1 MKAITQR
8 LAACVAAGLLLV
20 SALPAVAQPVQISDA
35 RGVQVQ
41 LAAAAAHRQPAA
53 FADREPVRA
62 GRLRASGGGGS
73 LFQLACPCEDL
84 ARGGR
89 GLDPNIE
96 SIVALK
102 PDLVLVSMASRA
114 IARMEALG
122 LKVVALEPRTHEEAR
137 TVMQKMGQLLALPSA
152 QGADR
157 VWAGIEADL
166 NKAAAGV
173 PEAMRGQR
181 VYFEASRGPYAAG
194 EKSFIGQT
202 LARLHLRNVIDARQ
216 GPFPRLNPEYVV
228 KLDPDILMAG
238 ERAWKT
244 GVPEY
249 PGWAQM
255 RAVKQGAICA
265 FTPEQSD
272 LVRPGPRMAEGRKS
286 SSSVCNV
293 WQQGRA
299 RAHEGLHL
307 QSSLQGPARACRC
320 LAAAVADAG
329 CGFAGAAGRG
339 YRQHRV

>member
-1 MKAITQR
+1 MRATAKQFAAAALLVCG
-8 LAACVAAGLLLV
+8 LAGALSVAAQ
-20 SALPAVAQPVQISDA
+20 SVQITDA
-35 RGVQVQ
+35 RGAQVQ
-41 LAAAAAHRQPAA
+41 LAKPPQRIVSLLPSLTESLCALGGCERLVGVDRYSNWPAHVKTV
-53 FADREPVRA
+53 PVV
-62 GRLRASGGGGS
+62 GG
-73 LFQLACPCEDL
+73 
-84 ARGGR
+84 

-96 SIVALK
+96 AIVALK

-137 TVMQKMGQLLALPSA
+137 TVMQKIGQLLALPPT

-166 NKAAAGV
+166 NKAAASV

-202 LARLHLRNVIDARQ
+202 LTRLHLRNVVDARQ

-228 KLDPDILMAG
+228 KQDPDLLMAG
-238 ERAWKT
+238 ERSWKN
-244 GVPEY
+244 GMPEY

-265 FTPEQSD
+265 FTPEESD
-272 LVRPGPRMAEGRKS
+272 ILVRPGPRMAEGAQIIAQ
-286 SSSVCNV
+286 C
-293 WQQGRA
+293 
-299 RAHEGLHL
+299 L
-307 QSSLQGPARACRC
+307 QR
-320 LAAAVADAG
+320 LAA
-329 CGFAGAAGRG
+329 
-339 YRQHRV
+339 RQGKSP

>member
-1 MKAITQR
+1 MRATVKQFAAAALLVCG
-8 LAACVAAGLLLV
+8 LAGALSVAAQ
-20 SALPAVAQPVQISDA
+20 SVQITDA
-35 RGVQVQ
+35 RGAQVQ
-41 LAAAAAHRQPAA
+41 LAKPPQRIVSLLPSLTESLCALGGCERLVGVDRYSNWPAHVKTV
-53 FADREPVRA
+53 PVV
-62 GRLRASGGGGS
+62 GG
-73 LFQLACPCEDL
+73 
-84 ARGGR
+84 

-96 SIVALK
+96 AIVALK

-122 LKVVALEPRTHEEAR
+122 LKVVALEPRTHEEAH
-137 TVMQKMGQLLALPSA
+137 TVMQKIGQLLALSPT

-166 NKAAAGV
+166 NKAAASV

-202 LARLHLRNVIDARQ
+202 LTRLHLRNVVDARQ

-265 FTPEQSD
+265 FTPEESD
-272 LVRPGPRMAEGRKS
+272 ILVRPGPRMAEGAQIIAQ
-286 SSSVCNV
+286 C
-293 WQQGRA
+293 
-299 RAHEGLHL
+299 L
-307 QSSLQGPARACRC
+307 QR
-320 LAAAVADAG
+320 LAA
-329 CGFAGAAGRG
+329 
-339 YRQHRV
+339 RQGKSP

>member
-1 MKAITQR
+1 MKAIAKR

-20 SALPAVAQPVQISDA
+20 SVLPAVAQPVQISDA

-41 LAAAAAHRQPAA
+41 LAKPPQRIVSLLPSLTESLCALGGCERLVGVDRYSNWPAHVKTL
-53 FADREPVRA
+53 PVV
-62 GRLRASGGGGS
+62 GG
-73 LFQLACPCEDL
+73 
-84 ARGGR
+84 

-137 TVMQKMGQLLALPSA
+137 TVLQKLGVLLALPPA

-166 NKAAAGV
+166 NKAAASV
-173 PEAMRGQR
+173 PDAMRGQR

-202 LARLHLRNVIDARQ
+202 LARLQLRNVVDAGQ

-238 ERAWKT
+238 ERSWKT

-272 LVRPGPRMAEGRKS
+272 ILVRPGPRMAEGAQII
-286 SSSVCNV
+286 VQC
-293 WQQGRA
+293 
-299 RAHEGLHL
+299 L
-307 QSSLQGPARACRC
+307 QR
-320 LAAAVADAG
+320 LAA
-329 CGFAGAAGRG
+329 
-339 YRQHRV
+339 RQGKSP

>member
-1 MKAITQR
+1 MRATVKQFAAAALLVCG
-8 LAACVAAGLLLV
+8 LAGALSVAAQ
-20 SALPAVAQPVQISDA
+20 SVQIIDA
-35 RGVQVQ
+35 RGAQVQ
-41 LAAAAAHRQPAA
+41 LAKPPQRIVSLLPSLTESLCALGGCERLVGVDRYSNWPAHVKTL
-53 FADREPVRA
+53 PVV
-62 GRLRASGGGGS
+62 GG
-73 LFQLACPCEDL
+73 
-84 ARGGR
+84 

-137 TVMQKMGQLLALPSA
+137 TVMQKIGQLLALPPT

-166 NKAAAGV
+166 NKAAASV
-173 PEAMRGQR
+173 PEVMRGQR

-194 EKSFIGQT
+194 ERSFIGQT
-202 LARLHLRNVIDARQ
+202 LTRLHLRNVVDAGQ

-228 KLDPDILMAG
+228 RLDPDILMAG

-272 LVRPGPRMAEGRKS
+272 ILVRPGPRMAEGAQII
-286 SSSVCNV
+286 VQC
-293 WQQGRA
+293 
-299 RAHEGLHL
+299 L
-307 QSSLQGPARACRC
+307 QR
-320 LAAAVADAG
+320 LAA
-329 CGFAGAAGRG
+329 
-339 YRQHRV
+339 RQGKSP

>member
-1 MKAITQR
+1 MRATVKQF
-8 LAACVAAGLLLV
+8 AAAALLVCGLVGALSVAAQ
-20 SALPAVAQPVQISDA
+20 SVQITDA
-35 RGVQVQ
+35 RGAQVQ
-41 LAAAAAHRQPAA
+41 LAKPPQRIVSLLPSLTESLCALGGCERLVGVDRYSNWPAHVKTL
-53 FADREPVRA
+53 PVV
-62 GRLRASGGGGS
+62 GG
-73 LFQLACPCEDL
+73 
-84 ARGGR
+84 

-137 TVMQKMGQLLALPSA
+137 TVLQKLGVLLALPPA

-166 NKAAAGV
+166 NKAAASV
-173 PEAMRGQR
+173 PEVMRGQR

-194 EKSFIGQT
+194 ERSFIGQT
-202 LARLHLRNVIDARQ
+202 LTRLHLRNVVDAGQ

-228 KLDPDILMAG
+228 WLDPDILMAG

-272 LVRPGPRMAEGRKS
+272 ILVRPGPRMAEGA
-286 SSSVCNV
+286 
-293 WQQGRA
+293 QLIA
-299 RAHEGLHL
+299 
-307 QSSLQGPARACRC
+307 RC
-320 LAAAVADAG
+320 LKGLVAKQG
-329 CGFAGAAGRG
+329 KS
-339 YRQHRV
+339 Q

>member
-1 MKAITQR
+1 MKVITQR
-8 LAACVAAGLLLV
+8 LAACIAAGLLLACV
-20 SALPAVAQPVQISDA
+20 LPAAAQPVQISDA

-41 LAAAAAHRQPAA
+41 LAKPPQRIVSLLPSLTESLCALGGCERLVGVDRYSNWPAHVKTL
-53 FADREPVRA
+53 PVV
-62 GRLRASGGGGS
+62 GG
-73 LFQLACPCEDL
+73 
-84 ARGGR
+84 

-114 IARMEALG
+114 VARMEALG

-137 TVMQKMGQLLALPSA
+137 TVMQKLGQLLALPPA

-166 NKAAAGV
+166 NKAAASV
-173 PEAMRGQR
+173 PDAMRGQR

-202 LARLHLRNVIDARQ
+202 LARLQLRNVIDARQ

-238 ERAWKT
+238 ERSWKT

-272 LVRPGPRMAEGRKS
+272 ILVRPGPRMAEGAQII
-286 SSSVCNV
+286 VQC
-293 WQQGRA
+293 
-299 RAHEGLHL
+299 L
-307 QSSLQGPARACRC
+307 QR
-320 LAAAVADAG
+320 LAA
-329 CGFAGAAGRG
+329 
-339 YRQHRV
+339 RQGKSP

>member
-1 MKAITQR
+1 MRAAVKH
-8 LAACVAAGLLLV
+8 LAAAALLACGLAGALSVAAQ
-20 SALPAVAQPVQISDA
+20 SVQITDA
-35 RGVQVQ
+35 RGAQVQ
-41 LAAAAAHRQPAA
+41 LAKPPQRIVSLLPSLTESLCALGGCERLVGVDRYSNWPAHVKTV
-53 FADREPVRA
+53 PVV
-62 GRLRASGGGGS
+62 GG
-73 LFQLACPCEDL
+73 
-84 ARGGR
+84 

-96 SIVALK
+96 AIVALK

-137 TVMQKMGQLLALPSA
+137 TVMQKIGQLLALPPT
-152 QGADR
+152 QGADH
-157 VWAGIEADL
+157 VWARIEADL
-166 NKAAAGV
+166 NKAAANV

-202 LARLHLRNVIDARQ
+202 LTRLHLRNVVDARQ

-272 LVRPGPRMAEGRKS
+272 ILVRPGPRMAEGAQIIAQ
-286 SSSVCNV
+286 C
-293 WQQGRA
+293 
-299 RAHEGLHL
+299 L
-307 QSSLQGPARACRC
+307 QR
-320 LAAAVADAG
+320 LAA
-329 CGFAGAAGRG
+329 
-339 YRQHRV
+339 RQGKSP

>member
-1 MKAITQR
+1 MRATVKR
-8 LAACVAAGLLLV
+8 LAAAALLVCGLAGALSVAAQ
-20 SALPAVAQPVQISDA
+20 SVQITDA
-35 RGVQVQ
+35 RGAQVQ
-41 LAAAAAHRQPAA
+41 LAKLPQRIVSLLPSLTESLCALGGCERLVGVDRYSNWPAHVKTV
-53 FADREPVRA
+53 PVV
-62 GRLRASGGGGS
+62 GG
-73 LFQLACPCEDL
+73 
-84 ARGGR
+84 

-96 SIVALK
+96 AIVALK

-137 TVMQKMGQLLALPSA
+137 TVMQKIGQLLALPPT

-166 NKAAAGV
+166 NKAAASV

-202 LARLHLRNVIDARQ
+202 LTRLHLRNVVDARQ

-272 LVRPGPRMAEGRKS
+272 ILVRPGPRMAEGAQIIAQ
-286 SSSVCNV
+286 C
-293 WQQGRA
+293 
-299 RAHEGLHL
+299 L
-307 QSSLQGPARACRC
+307 QR
-320 LAAAVADAG
+320 LAA
-329 CGFAGAAGRG
+329 
-339 YRQHRV
+339 RQGNSP

>member
-1 MKAITQR
+1 
-8 LAACVAAGLLLV
+8 
-20 SALPAVAQPVQISDA
+20 VQITDA
-35 RGVQVQ
+35 RGAQVQ
-41 LAAAAAHRQPAA
+41 LAKPPQRIVSLLPSLTESLCALGGCERLVGVDRYSNWPAHVKTL
-53 FADREPVRA
+53 PVV
-62 GRLRASGGGGS
+62 GG
-73 LFQLACPCEDL
+73 
-84 ARGGR
+84 

-114 IARMEALG
+114 IVRMEALG

-137 TVMQKMGQLLALPSA
+137 TVLQKLGVLLALPPA

-166 NKAAAGV
+166 NKAAASV
-173 PEAMRGQR
+173 PEVMRGQR

-194 EKSFIGQT
+194 ERSFIGQT
-202 LARLHLRNVIDARQ
+202 LTRLHLRNVVDAGQ

-228 KLDPDILMAG
+228 RLDPDILMAG

-272 LVRPGPRMAEGRKS
+272 ILVRPGPRMAEGAQII
-286 SSSVCNV
+286 VQC
-293 WQQGRA
+293 
-299 RAHEGLHL
+299 L
-307 QSSLQGPARACRC
+307 QR
-320 LAAAVADAG
+320 LAA
-329 CGFAGAAGRG
+329 
-339 YRQHRV
+339 RQGKSP

>member
-1 MKAITQR
+1 MRATVKHFAAAALLVCG
-8 LAACVAAGLLLV
+8 LAGAWSVAAQ
-20 SALPAVAQPVQISDA
+20 SVQITDA
-35 RGVQVQ
+35 RGAQVQ
-41 LAAAAAHRQPAA
+41 LAKPPQRIVSLLPSLTESLCALGGCERLVGVDRYSNWPAHVKTL
-53 FADREPVRA
+53 PVV
-62 GRLRASGGGGS
+62 GG
-73 LFQLACPCEDL
+73 
-84 ARGGR
+84 

-137 TVMQKMGQLLALPSA
+137 TVLQKLGVLLALPPA

-166 NKAAAGV
+166 NKAAASV
-173 PEAMRGQR
+173 PEVMRGQR

-194 EKSFIGQT
+194 ERSFIGQT
-202 LARLHLRNVIDARQ
+202 LTRLHLRNVVDAGQ

-228 KLDPDILMAG
+228 RLDPDILMAG

-272 LVRPGPRMAEGRKS
+272 ILVRPGPRMAEGAQII
-286 SSSVCNV
+286 VQC
-293 WQQGRA
+293 
-299 RAHEGLHL
+299 L
-307 QSSLQGPARACRC
+307 QR
-320 LAAAVADAG
+320 LAA
-329 CGFAGAAGRG
+329 
-339 YRQHRV
+339 RQGKSP

>member
-1 MKAITQR
+1 M
-8 LAACVAAGLLLV
+8 
-20 SALPAVAQPVQISDA
+20 
-35 RGVQVQ
+35 
-41 LAAAAAHRQPAA
+41 
-53 FADREPVRA
+53 
-62 GRLRASGGGGS
+62 
-73 LFQLACPCEDL
+73 
-84 ARGGR
+84 
-89 GLDPNIE
+89 
-96 SIVALK
+96 ALK

-272 LVRPGPRMAEGRKS
+272 ILVRPGPRMAEGAQII
-286 SSSVCNV
+286 VQC
-293 WQQGRA
+293 
-299 RAHEGLHL
+299 L
-307 QSSLQGPARACRC
+307 QR
-320 LAAAVADAG
+320 LAA
-329 CGFAGAAGRG
+329 
-339 YRQHRV
+339 RQGKSP

>member
-20 SALPAVAQPVQISDA
+20 SVLPAVAQPVQISDA
-35 RGVQVQ
+35 RGIQVQ
-41 LAAAAAHRQPAA
+41 LAKPPQRIVSLLPSLTESLCALGGCERLVGVDRYSNWPAHVKTL
-53 FADREPVRA
+53 PVV
-62 GRLRASGGGGS
+62 GG
-73 LFQLACPCEDL
+73 
-84 ARGGR
+84 

-137 TVMQKMGQLLALPSA
+137 TVMQKMGQLLALPPA

-202 LARLHLRNVIDARQ
+202 LTRLHLRNVIDARQ

-238 ERAWKT
+238 ERAWKS

-272 LVRPGPRMAEGRKS
+272 ILVRPGPRMAEGAQII
-286 SSSVCNV
+286 VQC
-293 WQQGRA
+293 
-299 RAHEGLHL
+299 L
-307 QSSLQGPARACRC
+307 QR
-320 LAAAVADAG
+320 LAASQG
-329 CGFAGAAGRG
+329 KSP
-339 YRQHRV
+339 

>member
-1 MKAITQR
+1 MRAAVKH
-8 LAACVAAGLLLV
+8 LAAAALLVCGLAGALSVAAQ
-20 SALPAVAQPVQISDA
+20 SVQITDA
-35 RGVQVQ
+35 RGAQVQ
-41 LAAAAAHRQPAA
+41 LAKPPQRIVSLLPSLTESLCALGGCERLVGVDRYSNWPAHVKTV
-53 FADREPVRA
+53 PVV
-62 GRLRASGGGGS
+62 GG
-73 LFQLACPCEDL
+73 
-84 ARGGR
+84 

-96 SIVALK
+96 AIVALK

-137 TVMQKMGQLLALPSA
+137 TVMQKIGQLLALPPT
-152 QGADR
+152 QGADH
-157 VWAGIEADL
+157 VWARIEADL
-166 NKAAAGV
+166 NKAAASV

-202 LARLHLRNVIDARQ
+202 LTRLHLRNVIDARQ

-272 LVRPGPRMAEGRKS
+272 ILVRPGPRMAEGAQIIAQ
-286 SSSVCNV
+286 C
-293 WQQGRA
+293 
-299 RAHEGLHL
+299 L
-307 QSSLQGPARACRC
+307 QR
-320 LAAAVADAG
+320 LAA
-329 CGFAGAAGRG
+329 
-339 YRQHRV
+339 RQGKSP

>member
-41 LAAAAAHRQPAA
+41 LAKPPQRIVSLLPSLTESLCALGGCERLVGVDRYSNWPAHVKAL
-53 FADREPVRA
+53 PVV
-62 GRLRASGGGGS
+62 GG
-73 LFQLACPCEDL
+73 
-84 ARGGR
+84 

-137 TVMQKMGQLLALPSA
+137 TVMQKMGQLLALPPA

-194 EKSFIGQT
+194 EKSFIGET
-202 LARLHLRNVIDARQ
+202 LARLHLSNVIDARQ

-272 LVRPGPRMAEGRKS
+272 ILVRPGPRMAEGAQII
-286 SSSVCNV
+286 VQC
-293 WQQGRA
+293 
-299 RAHEGLHL
+299 L
-307 QSSLQGPARACRC
+307 QR
-320 LAAAVADAG
+320 LAA
-329 CGFAGAAGRG
+329 
-339 YRQHRV
+339 RQGKSP

>member
-1 MKAITQR
+1 MRAAVKH
-8 LAACVAAGLLLV
+8 LAAAALLVCGLAGALSVAAQ
-20 SALPAVAQPVQISDA
+20 SVQITDA
-35 RGVQVQ
+35 RGAQVQ
-41 LAAAAAHRQPAA
+41 LAKPPQRIVSLLPSLTESLCALGGCERLVGVDRYSNWPAHVKTV
-53 FADREPVRA
+53 PVV
-62 GRLRASGGGGS
+62 GG
-73 LFQLACPCEDL
+73 
-84 ARGGR
+84 

-96 SIVALK
+96 AIVALK

-137 TVMQKMGQLLALPSA
+137 TVMQKIGQLLALPPTL
-152 QGADR
+152 GADR

-166 NKAAAGV
+166 NKAAASV

-202 LARLHLRNVIDARQ
+202 LTRLHLRNVIDAKQ

-272 LVRPGPRMAEGRKS
+272 ILVRPGPRMAEGAQIIAQ
-286 SSSVCNV
+286 C
-293 WQQGRA
+293 
-299 RAHEGLHL
+299 L
-307 QSSLQGPARACRC
+307 QR
-320 LAAAVADAG
+320 LAA
-329 CGFAGAAGRG
+329 
-339 YRQHRV
+339 RQGKSP

>member
-1 MKAITQR
+1 MRATVKQFAAAALLVCG
-8 LAACVAAGLLLV
+8 LAGALSVAAQ
-20 SALPAVAQPVQISDA
+20 SVQIIDA
-35 RGVQVQ
+35 RGAQVQ
-41 LAAAAAHRQPAA
+41 LAKPPQRIVSLLPSLTESLCALGGCERLVGVDRYSNWPAHVKTV
-53 FADREPVRA
+53 PVV
-62 GRLRASGGGGS
+62 GG
-73 LFQLACPCEDL
+73 
-84 ARGGR
+84 

-96 SIVALK
+96 AIVALK

-137 TVMQKMGQLLALPSA
+137 TVMQKIGQLLALPPT

-157 VWAGIEADL
+157 VWAAIEADL
-166 NKAAAGV
+166 NKAAASV

-202 LARLHLRNVIDARQ
+202 LTRLHLRNVVDARQ

-265 FTPEQSD
+265 FTPEESD
-272 LVRPGPRMAEGRKS
+272 ILVRPGPRMAEGAQIIAQ
-286 SSSVCNV
+286 C
-293 WQQGRA
+293 
-299 RAHEGLHL
+299 L
-307 QSSLQGPARACRC
+307 QR
-320 LAAAVADAG
+320 LAA
-329 CGFAGAAGRG
+329 
-339 YRQHRV
+339 RQGKSP

>member
-1 MKAITQR
+1 MRATVKQFAAAALLVCG
-8 LAACVAAGLLLV
+8 LAGALSVAAQ
-20 SALPAVAQPVQISDA
+20 SVQITDA
-35 RGVQVQ
+35 RGAQVQ
-41 LAAAAAHRQPAA
+41 LAKPPQRIVSLLPSLTESLCALGGCERLVGVDRYSNWPAHVKTL
-53 FADREPVRA
+53 PVV
-62 GRLRASGGGGS
+62 GG
-73 LFQLACPCEDL
+73 
-84 ARGGR
+84 

-96 SIVALK
+96 AIVALK

-137 TVMQKMGQLLALPSA
+137 TVMQKIGQLLALPPT

-166 NKAAAGV
+166 NKAAASV

-202 LARLHLRNVIDARQ
+202 LTRLHLRNVVDARQ

-255 RAVKQGAICA
+255 RVVKQGAICA

-272 LVRPGPRMAEGRKS
+272 ILVRPGPRMAEGAQIIAQ
-286 SSSVCNV
+286 C
-293 WQQGRA
+293 
-299 RAHEGLHL
+299 L
-307 QSSLQGPARACRC
+307 QR
-320 LAAAVADAG
+320 LAA
-329 CGFAGAAGRG
+329 
-339 YRQHRV
+339 RQGNSP

>member
-1 MKAITQR
+1 MRATVKQFAAAALLVCG
-8 LAACVAAGLLLV
+8 LAGALSVAAQ
-20 SALPAVAQPVQISDA
+20 SVQITDA
-35 RGVQVQ
+35 RGAQVQ
-41 LAAAAAHRQPAA
+41 LAKPPQRIVSLLPSLTESLCALGGCERLVGVDRYSNWPAHVKTV
-53 FADREPVRA
+53 PVV
-62 GRLRASGGGGS
+62 GG
-73 LFQLACPCEDL
+73 
-84 ARGGR
+84 

-96 SIVALK
+96 AIVALK

-137 TVMQKMGQLLALPSA
+137 TVMQKIGQLLALPPT

-166 NKAAAGV
+166 NKAAASV

-202 LARLHLRNVIDARQ
+202 LTRLHLRNVVDARQ

-272 LVRPGPRMAEGRKS
+272 ILVRPGPRMAEGAQIIAQ
-286 SSSVCNV
+286 C
-293 WQQGRA
+293 
-299 RAHEGLHL
+299 L
-307 QSSLQGPARACRC
+307 QR
-320 LAAAVADAG
+320 LAA
-329 CGFAGAAGRG
+329 
-339 YRQHRV
+339 RQGNSP

>member
-8 LAACVAAGLLLV
+8 LAACVATGLLLV
-20 SALPAVAQPVQISDA
+20 SVLPAVAQPVQISDA
-35 RGVQVQ
+35 RGIQVQ
-41 LAAAAAHRQPAA
+41 LAKPPQRIVSLLPSLTESLCALGGCERLVGVDRYSNWPAHVKTL
-53 FADREPVRA
+53 PVV
-62 GRLRASGGGGS
+62 GG
-73 LFQLACPCEDL
+73 
-84 ARGGR
+84 

-137 TVMQKMGQLLALPSA
+137 TVMQKMGQLLALPPA

-166 NKAAAGV
+166 SKAAAGV

-202 LARLHLRNVIDARQ
+202 LARLYLRNVIDARQ

-272 LVRPGPRMAEGRKS
+272 ILVRPGPRMAEGAQII
-286 SSSVCNV
+286 VQC
-293 WQQGRA
+293 
-299 RAHEGLHL
+299 L
-307 QSSLQGPARACRC
+307 QR
-320 LAAAVADAG
+320 LAA
-329 CGFAGAAGRG
+329 
-339 YRQHRV
+339 RQGKSP

>member
-1 MKAITQR
+1 MRATVKQFAAAALLVCG
-8 LAACVAAGLLLV
+8 LAGALSVAAQ
-20 SALPAVAQPVQISDA
+20 SVQISDA

-41 LAAAAAHRQPAA
+41 LAKPPQRIVSLLPSLTESLCALGGCERLVGVDRYSNWPAHVKTL
-53 FADREPVRA
+53 PVV
-62 GRLRASGGGGS
+62 GG
-73 LFQLACPCEDL
+73 
-84 ARGGR
+84 

-114 IARMEALG
+114 VARMEALG

-137 TVMQKMGQLLALPSA
+137 TVMQKLGQLLALPPA

-166 NKAAAGV
+166 NKAAASV
-173 PEAMRGQR
+173 PPSMRGQR

-202 LARLHLRNVIDARQ
+202 LARLQLRNVIDARQ

-238 ERAWKT
+238 ERSWKT

-272 LVRPGPRMAEGRKS
+272 ILVRPGPRMAEGAQII
-286 SSSVCNV
+286 VQC
-293 WQQGRA
+293 
-299 RAHEGLHL
+299 L
-307 QSSLQGPARACRC
+307 QR
-320 LAAAVADAG
+320 LAA
-329 CGFAGAAGRG
+329 
-339 YRQHRV
+339 RQGKSP

>member
-1 MKAITQR
+1 MRATVKQFAAAALLVCG
-8 LAACVAAGLLLV
+8 LAGALSVAAQ
-20 SALPAVAQPVQISDA
+20 SVQITDA
-35 RGVQVQ
+35 RGAQVQ
-41 LAAAAAHRQPAA
+41 LAKPPQRIVSLLPSLTESLCALGGCERLVGVDRYSNWPAHVKTV
-53 FADREPVRA
+53 PVV
-62 GRLRASGGGGS
+62 GG
-73 LFQLACPCEDL
+73 
-84 ARGGR
+84 

-96 SIVALK
+96 AIVALK

-137 TVMQKMGQLLALPSA
+137 TVMQKIGQLLALPPT

-166 NKAAAGV
+166 NKAAASV
-173 PEAMRGQR
+173 PGAMRGQR

-202 LARLHLRNVIDARQ
+202 LTRLHLRNVVDARQ

-272 LVRPGPRMAEGRKS
+272 ILVRPGPRMAEGAQIIAQ
-286 SSSVCNV
+286 C
-293 WQQGRA
+293 
-299 RAHEGLHL
+299 L
-307 QSSLQGPARACRC
+307 QR
-320 LAAAVADAG
+320 LAA
-329 CGFAGAAGRG
+329 
-339 YRQHRV
+339 RQGNSP

>member
-1 MKAITQR
+1 MRATVKQFAAAALLVCG
-8 LAACVAAGLLLV
+8 LAGALSVAAQ
-20 SALPAVAQPVQISDA
+20 SVQITDA
-35 RGVQVQ
+35 RGAQVQ
-41 LAAAAAHRQPAA
+41 LAKSPQRIVSLLPSLTESLCALGGCERLVGVDRYSNWPAHVKTV
-53 FADREPVRA
+53 PVV
-62 GRLRASGGGGS
+62 GG
-73 LFQLACPCEDL
+73 
-84 ARGGR
+84 

-96 SIVALK
+96 AIVALK

-137 TVMQKMGQLLALPSA
+137 TVMQKIGQLLALPPT

-166 NKAAAGV
+166 NKAAASV
-173 PEAMRGQR
+173 PGAMRGQR

-202 LARLHLRNVIDARQ
+202 LTRLHLRNVVDARQ

-272 LVRPGPRMAEGRKS
+272 ILVRPGPRMAEGAQIIAQ
-286 SSSVCNV
+286 C
-293 WQQGRA
+293 
-299 RAHEGLHL
+299 L
-307 QSSLQGPARACRC
+307 QR
-320 LAAAVADAG
+320 LAA
-329 CGFAGAAGRG
+329 
-339 YRQHRV
+339 RQGKSP

>member
-1 MKAITQR
+1 MRATVKQFAAAALLVCG
-8 LAACVAAGLLLV
+8 LAGALSVAAQ
-20 SALPAVAQPVQISDA
+20 SVQIIDA
-35 RGVQVQ
+35 RGAQVQ
-41 LAAAAAHRQPAA
+41 LAKPPQRIVSLLPSLTESLCALGGCERLVGVDRYSNWPAHVKTV
-53 FADREPVRA
+53 PVV
-62 GRLRASGGGGS
+62 GG
-73 LFQLACPCEDL
+73 
-84 ARGGR
+84 

-96 SIVALK
+96 AIVALK

-137 TVMQKMGQLLALPSA
+137 TVMQKIGQLLALPPT

-166 NKAAAGV
+166 NKAAASV

-202 LARLHLRNVIDARQ
+202 LTRLHLRNVVDARQ

-265 FTPEQSD
+265 FTPEESD
-272 LVRPGPRMAEGRKS
+272 ILVRPGPRMAEGAQIIAQ
-286 SSSVCNV
+286 C
-293 WQQGRA
+293 
-299 RAHEGLHL
+299 L
-307 QSSLQGPARACRC
+307 QR
-320 LAAAVADAG
+320 LAA
-329 CGFAGAAGRG
+329 
-339 YRQHRV
+339 RQGKSP